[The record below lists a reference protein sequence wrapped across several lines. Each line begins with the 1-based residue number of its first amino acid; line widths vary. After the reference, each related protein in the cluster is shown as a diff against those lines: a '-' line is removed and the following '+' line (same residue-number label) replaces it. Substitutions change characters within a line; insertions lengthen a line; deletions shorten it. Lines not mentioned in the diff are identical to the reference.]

1 MAVELGFQPSFAME
15 SLTYAGH
22 RNLTFQRRLP
32 FAHYGKRMFN
42 ASSQIWSDLSQ
53 LRTNF

>member
-15 SLTYAGH
+15 SLTYAGQ